1 MNAPATD
8 ALVYTPTPLSA
19 VTRDAVGDW
28 IFRWLL
34 DRDYSENLSMS
45 IDTPFS
51 EVGMTSIDAVE
62 LAAELSLVSKV
73 ALDST
78 IAWHYPTPGEL
89 AGYVADTANV
99 SESGVQPS
107 SPLAESAVDK
117 AGLGQMDEQAM
128 MALLESLLGPK
139 SPPVHS

>member
-1 MNAPATD
+1 MNAPAAD
-8 ALVYTPTPLSA
+8 ALDYTPPPLSS

-51 EVGMTSIDAVE
+51 EVGMTSMDAVE
-62 LAAELSLVSKV
+62 LAAELSLVSNV
-73 ALDST
+73 PLDST

-89 AGYVADTANV
+89 AGYVADTAKA
-99 SESGVQPS
+99 GTPAAHS
-107 SPLAESAVDK
+107 SIPLAEPAVDK
-117 AGLGQMDEQAM
+117 AGLAQMDEQAM

-139 SPPVHS
+139 SPTVQR